1 MIRVASAAVDPRALV
16 VAVQLASF
24 LSDFVGQT
32 VEVLADEDG
41 DDGDAVVRIGSVLVA
56 AVTCEGEASDLTTAA
71 QLVARAA

>member
-1 MIRVASAAVDPRALV
+1 MIRVAAADVDPRALV

-41 DDGDAVVRIGSVLVA
+41 EEGDAIVRIGSALVA
-56 AVTCEGEASDLTTAA
+56 AVTREGEVSALTTAA